1 MYLQVCVSKAKSAS
15 LSPSYIWEAE
25 LIPLALFIACQILEI
40 VEANTFQETSYHIAW
55 NDFWPR
61 LHFCHFKCW
70 PISLTLSQLVT
81 VPGLKMT
88 SSEKFDLDLAQ
99 EYQISWTGDLDMS
112 SQTYPQN
119 QMSALH
125 WISWI
130 QPKKQNANVPLI
142 SCIGVLYK
150 YKKSDWRS

>member
-1 MYLQVCVSKAKSAS
+1 MYIQVCVSKAKSAS

-61 LHFCHFKCW
+61 LLFCHSKCW

-99 EYQISWTGDLDMS
+99 EYQISWTGDLDTS
-112 SQTYPQN
+112 SQTLGSAKSKMSVSCHPLNSSQN
-119 QMSALH
+119 IHLGRIIRSNSL
-125 WISWI
+125 
-130 QPKKQNANVPLI
+130 LI
-142 SCIGVLYK
+142 SKFKPNAL
-150 YKKSDWRS
+150 